1 MTENSNDDLAKY
13 LKALVILQ
21 VQALNKDEESPKP
34 ELLLARAGLNAREIA
49 EVVGKNAAAVTKALQ
64 RAKVAA

>member
-34 ELLLARAGLNAREIA
+34 ELLLARAGLSAREIA
-49 EVVGKNAAAVTKALQ
+49 EVVGKNAAAVTKTLQ